1 MSEFNDPTDDE
12 ELTSDEVAEVAK
24 RARAAGVTELLV
36 EAVERVAER
45 MKRRE
50 SASTAKAEGR

>member
-1 MSEFNDPTDDE
+1 MKNGDDD
-12 ELTSDEVAEVAK
+12 LTAEDVAEIAK
-24 RARAAGVTELLV
+24 HARSEGVMEPLV

-50 SASTAKAEGR
+50 NQEPLEPKDRK